1 MRVRAHRFAH
11 TCRWAY
17 AETGWSRI
25 ASLAPTVLQC
35 AEDGDSI
42 AFKIVTSAAHEALEA
57 LVAVA
62 TKTRLKGQRFR
73 LVLSGILP
81 ISDSDTLPALLSQAG
96 IDWSSGMVDV
106 LLSVCC
112 VFPGSKDI
120 LERNTTAPIECL
132 TLRTGGLLSKNS
144 PFLDIILEGV
154 KLRLPSADVAFPR
167 VEPALG
173 AALLAHDACFGAT
186 DSIGDASSSPF
197 ASPPRF
203 LSRHETLPQ
212 SHGEW

>member
-1 MRVRAHRFAH
+1 MRAQRFAH

-81 ISDSDTLPALLSQAG
+81 ISDSGKLPALLSQA
-96 IDWSSGMVDV
+96 IDWSSGLRGCPVF
-106 LLSVCC
+106 VCR
-112 VFPGSKDI
+112 VVPGSKDI
-120 LERNTTAPIECL
+120 LERNTTASIECL
-132 TLRTGGLLSKNS
+132 TFVR
-144 PFLDIILEGV
+144 
-154 KLRLPSADVAFPR
+154 RW
-167 VEPALG
+167 
-173 AALLAHDACFGAT
+173 AAVQGF
-186 DSIGDASSSPF
+186 
-197 ASPPRF
+197 
-203 LSRHETLPQ
+203 TLPG
-212 SHGEW
+212 HHP